1 MMILSTRLGRISKLT
16 KVHPSFG
23 SFPSLSSTRFARMS
37 SKATTEPVPLILA
50 PKDVQDLIRANQARD
65 SSSLRI
71 LDATWFMPNVQRNAQ
86 KEFESG
92 PRIPNSSFWN
102 VDKVATQKGE
112 KDLNG
117 NELNPLGLSHM
128 MPTPETFA
136 LAAGQHGITPETHV
150 IVYDTH
156 GVFSSPRTAFTFHAF
171 GHRAI
176 SIINGGLPAWI
187 SNGYEV
193 ENGSAHT
200 IEPTKYP
207 IPSIESTLIRSYDE
221 MVANARMGARGQ
233 TVLDARPAG
242 RFDGTSPE
250 PRPGLSSGHIPNSTS
265 LPATTLLQS
274 NSSNSDVS
282 FTTLKNQTDLWR
294 TISDSVG
301 GMDELDKLRQA
312 SSAGESA
319 VTNTCGSGMT
329 AAILWLGLYQL
340 GIQSSIYDESWT
352 GYASRKES
360 VIDKD

>member
-1 MMILSTRLGRISKLT
+1 MST
-16 KVHPSFG
+16 
-23 SFPSLSSTRFARMS
+23 
-37 SKATTEPVPLILA
+37 KATPEPVPLILA
-50 PKDVQDLIRANQARD
+50 PKDVQELIRSKD
-65 SSSLRI
+65 SSSIRI
-71 LDATWFMPNVQRNAQ
+71 LDATWFMPNVQRDAR
-86 KEFESG
+86 KEFEQG
-92 PRIPNSSFWN
+92 PRIPNSSFWD

-112 KDLNG
+112 KDEKG

-128 MPTPETFA
+128 MPTPKVFA
-136 LAAGQHGITPETHV
+136 NAAGQHGITPDTHV

-176 SIINGGLPAWI
+176 SILNGGLPAWI
-187 SNGYEV
+187 KNDFEV
-193 ENGSAHT
+193 ENGPPHQIT
-200 IEPTKYP
+200 PTNYP
-207 IPSIESTLIRSYDE
+207 TPSLESTLIRSYDE

-233 TVLDARPAG
+233 TVLDARPNG
-242 RFDGTSPE
+242 RFEGTAPE

-265 LPATTLLQS
+265 LPATSLLDT
-274 NSSNSDVS
+274 NSISSDKS

-294 TISDSVG
+294 SISDTVG

-360 VIDKD
+360 VIDKE

>member
-1 MMILSTRLGRISKLT
+1 MLLFRQLATIKPLPLR
-16 KVHPSFG
+16 SFT
-23 SFPSLSSTRFARMS
+23 SNRFAQMS
-37 SKATTEPVPLILA
+37 TKAKSEPVPLILA
-50 PKDVQDLIRANQARD
+50 PKEVQELMSSKEH
-65 SSSLRI
+65 SSSIRI
-71 LDATWFMPNVQRNAQ
+71 LDATWFMPNVERNAK
-86 KEFESG
+86 KEFQSG
-92 PRIPNSSFWN
+92 PRIPNASFWN
-102 VDKVATQKGE
+102 VDEVATQKGE
-112 KDLNG
+112 KDGNG
-117 NELNPLGLSHM
+117 NDLNPLGLSHM
-128 MPTPETFA
+128 MPTPNNFA
-136 LAAGQHGITPETHV
+136 RAASEHGIKSDTHV

-176 SIINGGLPAWI
+176 SILNGGLPAWI
-187 SNGYEV
+187 TNGFEV
-193 ENGSAHT
+193 ESGPAKQ
-200 IEPTKYP
+200 IEPTDYP
-207 IPSIESTLIRSYDE
+207 IPSLDSTLIRSYDE

-242 RFDGTSPE
+242 RFQGTTPE

-265 LPATTLLQS
+265 LPATSLLDS
-274 NSSNSDVS
+274 NSSSEKT

-294 TISDSVG
+294 SISDSVG
-301 GMDELDKLRQA
+301 GMEELDKLRQA

-360 VIDKD
+360 VIDKE